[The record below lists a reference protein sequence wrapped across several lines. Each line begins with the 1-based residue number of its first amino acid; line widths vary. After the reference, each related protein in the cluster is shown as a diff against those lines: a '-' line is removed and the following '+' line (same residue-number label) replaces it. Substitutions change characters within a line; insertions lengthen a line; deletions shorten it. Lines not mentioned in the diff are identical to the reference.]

1 MILQQSIRRRLK
13 MVGYEIK
20 NVRWFPE
27 LDYAVVN
34 KNWFPKPE
42 RLEFSVEEELSKK
55 LKKLGVS
62 TDVDYSKK

>member
-1 MILQQSIRRRLK
+1 